1 MSEEEKRATALAP
14 PDYDASRYPRPSV
27 TVDVVILSIQG
38 NDLKALLVQRGEP
51 PYAGMWAIPGGF
63 VRMDE
68 DLLDAAR
75 RKLAEETG
83 LHNVYLEQLYTF
95 GAPDRDPRTRV
106 ITVAYF
112 ALVSGAM
119 LRDQQLQAS
128 TDTSDVG
135 WFSVYDLPPLA
146 FDHAAIV
153 EYALKRLRGK
163 LTYTNIAAALLPPEF
178 SLTELQKVYEIILHQ
193 PLDKRNFRKKMQPSD
208 PPRPDD
214 PSPLEHTGR
223 TRMIG
228 KHRPARLFR
237 FRPDALDW

>member
-1 MSEEEKRATALAP
+1 MSEAAKQNDIQLPAN
-14 PDYDASRYPRPSV
+14 YDPNRYPRPSV
-27 TVDVVILSIQG
+27 TVDVVIFSTQS
-38 NDLKALLVQRGEP
+38 NDLKVLLVQRKGQP
-51 PYAGMWAIPGGF
+51 FAGMWAIPGGF
-63 VRMDE
+63 VRMEE

-75 RKLAEETG
+75 RELGEETG
-83 LHNVYLEQLYTF
+83 LHDVYLEQLYTF
-95 GAPDRDPRTRV
+95 GKPDRDPRTRV
-106 ITVAYF
+106 ITVSYF
-112 ALVSGAM
+112 ALVNSAT

-128 TDTSDVG
+128 TDTTDVR

-146 FDHAAIV
+146 FDHTAIV

-208 PPRPDD
+208 PPRPEE
-214 PSPLEHTGR
+214 PGPLEYTGR

-228 KHRPARLFR
+228 KHRPARLYR

>member
-1 MSEEEKRATALAP
+1 MSEEEKRSTALAL

-27 TVDVVILSIQG
+27 TVDVVIFSIQG
-38 NDLKALLVQRGEP
+38 NDLKALLVQRNAS

-63 VRMDE
+63 VRMAE

-75 RKLAEETG
+75 RELAEETG
-83 LHNVYLEQLYTF
+83 LHDVYLEQLYTF
-95 GAPDRDPRTRV
+95 GAPERDPRTRV

-112 ALVSGAM
+112 ALVSGAT

-128 TDTSDVG
+128 TDTSDVR
-135 WFSVYDLPPLA
+135 WFSIYDLPALA
-146 FDHAAIV
+146 FDHIAIV
-153 EYALKRLRGK
+153 EYAMQRLRGK

-214 PSPLEHTGR
+214 PSPLEATGR